1 VTREIRALM
10 DSSQPSLQATS
21 DAQAMTDV
29 ATRLRYVLAAAI
41 RSVLASEILPMAQVD
56 ILQRLSTSPHLRV
69 SEVASRS
76 RLAVNTVST
85 LVNQLEEA
93 GLVAR
98 ERDPDDRRA
107 VLISLTEEGE
117 RRLAQWLAVT
127 EQLMDAAI
135 QTLEPDVQNQ
145 LRSSVPALLALT
157 SAIETV
163 YDKTLAEHP
172 GPG

>member
-1 VTREIRALM
+1 M
-10 DSSQPSLQATS
+10 DYSQPPLPMTS

-29 ATRLRYVLAAAI
+29 ATRMRYVLAAAI

-56 ILQRLSTSPHLRV
+56 ILQRLSTSPQLRV
-69 SEVASRS
+69 SEIASRS

-93 GLVAR
+93 NLVAR

-107 VLISLTEEGE
+107 VLISLTGEGE
-117 RRLAQWLAVT
+117 ERLAQWLAVT
-127 EQLMDAAI
+127 VQLMDAAI
-135 QTLEPDVQNQ
+135 QTLEPEVQEQ

-157 SAIETV
+157 SAIEAV
-163 YDKTLAEHP
+163 YDKAFAEHP
-172 GPG
+172 GS